1 MMMTP
6 LPLLIALVVG
16 LALGYLLAH
25 FRAAAQV
32 AQARA
37 DAIRA
42 QTQLASLETARTKLT
57 DEFQLLSMQIL
68 ADQSQRFT
76 AQQRAAL
83 GEMLGP
89 LDEKINL
96 FKQKVEHLHS
106 EEIQQRSALR
116 RQVELLAEQSQAVGQ
131 QAHQLA
137 AALRGDN
144 QALGNWGELTLAR
157 LLEVSGLVKGRD
169 YETQV
174 SATDAEGNRFQPDVI
189 VNLPDNRCVIIDAK
203 TSLKDYL
210 AHINATTEDARAA
223 ARKAHTAAIE
233 THIRNL
239 AGKRYQDRVTTASPD
254 FVLMFVPSEPAL
266 ALALYARPALYDTA
280 AQSNIIL
287 TGPGGLLATLRLIA
301 QIWRQENQR
310 QAITS
315 IFDTIRKI
323 YEKYVNFA
331 EDMQQIDDALAKAR
345 NAYENA
351 FKKLSTGDGNLLRQ
365 MENFRN
371 QNIISPKKLPPPRFQ
386 VGGESEA

>member
-254 FVLMFVPSEPAL
+254 FVLMFVPSEPAR
-266 ALALYARPALYDTA
+266 ARARNARPALYDTA

-310 QAITS
+310 EAVNDV
-315 IFDTIRKI
+315 FDALRRI
-323 YEKYVNFA
+323 YEKYVNFT

-345 NAYENA
+345 AAYENA
-351 FKKLSTGDGNLLRQ
+351 HKKLATGDGNLLRQ
-365 MENFRN
+365 MENFRKA
-371 QNIISPKKLPPPRFQ
+371 NIIKPRKLPQGRFQ
-386 VGGESEA
+386 DGSEPES